1 MQRNVDKEEITIHG
15 GSTIYKGANTLQLDK
30 GQDHVDQGH
39 YIKGNN
45 QRVDW
50 VVALDG
56 HGSNSCINVVRKA
69 NMEEIMATENPALEL
84 QKLIDED
91 KSTRSDM
98 KLQSGATFICA
109 KLSET
114 TNCVNLDISY
124 AGDSIAIVILNGRH
138 VFTTEPHTLNHAKQ
152 MMRLIKKGIV
162 SPSDPIVIKNKALEF
177 VNADTLISKKGEY
190 IKLLTKQNSCGY
202 VEMAPSN
209 SIGHNGLYGSL
220 DIDTIS
226 LKFKK
231 TDTVRVVL
239 MSDGISDVV
248 DDRDTIFVEA
258 KSATDIVKYAHERWM
273 QKWNYLIDRDFSN
286 VRQTMFPSNGYDD
299 CCAAMIERKP
309 YVEPELVT
317 QVEFVIEDYEVMES
331 LKDSF

>member
-1 MQRNVDKEEITIHG
+1 M
-15 GSTIYKGANTLQLDK
+15 
-30 GQDHVDQGH
+30 
-39 YIKGNN
+39 
-45 QRVDW
+45 
-50 VVALDG
+50 
-56 HGSNSCINVVRKA
+56 
-69 NMEEIMATENPALEL
+69 
-84 QKLIDED
+84 
-91 KSTRSDM
+91 
-98 KLQSGATFICA
+98 
-109 KLSET
+109 SET

-202 VEMAPSN
+202 LEMAPSN

-220 DIDTIS
+220 DIDTVS

-286 VRQTMFPSNGYDD
+286 IRQTMFPSNGYDD

-309 YVEPELVT
+309 YFEPELELVT

>member
-1 MQRNVDKEEITIHG
+1 
-15 GSTIYKGANTLQLDK
+15 
-30 GQDHVDQGH
+30 
-39 YIKGNN
+39 
-45 QRVDW
+45 
-50 VVALDG
+50 
-56 HGSNSCINVVRKA
+56 
-69 NMEEIMATENPALEL
+69 MEEIMATENPALEL

-91 KSTRSDM
+91 KSAWSDM
-98 KLQSGATFICA
+98 KLNSGATFICA
-109 KLSET
+109 KMSET

-124 AGDSIAIVILNGRH
+124 AGDSIAIVIINGHH

-152 MMRLIKKGIV
+152 MMRLIKKSIV

-202 VEMAPSN
+202 LEMAPSN

-220 DIDTIS
+220 DIDTVS
-226 LKFKK
+226 LKFKT

-286 VRQTMFPSNGYDD
+286 IRQTMFPSNGYDD